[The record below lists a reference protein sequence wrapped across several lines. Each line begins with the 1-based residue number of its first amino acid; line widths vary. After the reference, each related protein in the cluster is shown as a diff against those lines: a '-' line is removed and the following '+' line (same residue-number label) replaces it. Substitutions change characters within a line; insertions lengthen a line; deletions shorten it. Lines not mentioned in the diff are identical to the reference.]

1 MMENK
6 AGSYEDQDLDVSF
19 QEHFLRLFTFF
30 LCVCVLIQT
39 AVSSCLE
46 SGALEE
52 GKEEWN
58 ETSL

>member
-52 GKEEWN
+52 GKEE
-58 ETSL
+58 